1 MFSLMR
7 SLPDDLTYAARGEP
21 EHVLHQAVSVRMEG
35 HKLLL
40 DKLLAALGAQPWG
53 YAAQATTV
61 VRAAIQVTV
70 IILLRELL
78 RWTQP
83 CTYMHT
89 SDRTSCWNWTWSGI
103 LTMNIQSPAQHTL

>member
-7 SLPDDLTYAARGEP
+7 SLPGDLTHAARGEP

-53 YAAQATTV
+53 HAAQATTV
-61 VRAAIQVTV
+61 VRAAKQVTV
-70 IILLRELL
+70 IILYVSWYTR
-78 RWTQP
+78 R
-83 CTYMHT
+83 
-89 SDRTSCWNWTWSGI
+89 I
-103 LTMNIQSPAQHTL
+103 VTMDAALYLHAHF